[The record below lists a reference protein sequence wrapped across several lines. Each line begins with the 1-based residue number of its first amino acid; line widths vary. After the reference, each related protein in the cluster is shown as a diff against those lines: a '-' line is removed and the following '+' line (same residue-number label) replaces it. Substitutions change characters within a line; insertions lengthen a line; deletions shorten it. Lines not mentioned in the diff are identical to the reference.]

1 MWQTVYGI
9 RGCAKPFLQ
18 HTLSNMTSPNTPRY
32 AARLNAFKIGAQ
44 AYWPGK
50 NTVTTADLL
59 ARAATAGLTAAD
71 LNYPDHFV
79 DDTPADLAR
88 ALQDNGMVLNGLA
101 MRYYTDPG
109 FKLGAFTH
117 PDAAVRRAAI
127 DETKRGLDTLADMNG
142 TLMTLWMG
150 QDGFDY
156 SFQMDYARA
165 WDATLEAMAEVADHN
180 PAIDIAL
187 EYKPNEPRAF
197 ALMPDAAT
205 TLLALGALNRPNTGV
220 TLDFAH
226 VLYADEMPAF
236 AAALVARH
244 SRILGVHLND
254 GYGKWDNGLMVGAV
268 HPIQTIELLVEL
280 ERAGY
285 DGTIYFDTFPDHSGL
300 DPVAEAR
307 TNIEVVERLRGIAA
321 GLVGDVALQ
330 EAIARQDA
338 PTAMRLVQAAML
350 A

>member
-1 MWQTVYGI
+1 MNVT
-9 RGCAKPFLQ
+9 R
-18 HTLSNMTSPNTPRY
+18 TPRF
-32 AARLNAFKIGAQ
+32 AARLNAFKIGADT
-44 AYWPGK
+44 YWPGK
-50 NTVTTADLL
+50 NKVTTTDLL

-79 DDTPADLAR
+79 EDSASDLTR
-88 ALQDNGMVLNGLA
+88 ALDENGMVLNGMA

-109 FKLGAFTH
+109 YKLGAFTH
-117 PDAAVRRAAI
+117 PDASVRKAAI
-127 DETKRGLDTLADMNG
+127 EETKRGLDVLAEMGGN
-142 TLMTLWMG
+142 LMTLWMG

-165 WDATLEAMAEVADHN
+165 WDDSIAAIAEVADHN

-205 TLLALGALNRPNTGV
+205 TLLAIGEIGRKNTGV

-236 AAALVARH
+236 AASLVARH

-268 HPIQTIELLVEL
+268 HPIQTVELLVEL
-280 ERAGY
+280 ERSGY
-285 DGTIYFDTFPDHSGL
+285 DGALYFDTFPDHSGL

-307 TNIEVVERLRGIAA
+307 TNIEVAMRLRATAARLIA
-321 GLVGDVALQ
+321 DVDLQ
-330 EAIARQDA
+330 AAIARQDA
-338 PTAMRLVQAAML
+338 PMAMRIVQAGLL

>member
-1 MWQTVYGI
+1 MNVT
-9 RGCAKPFLQ
+9 
-18 HTLSNMTSPNTPRY
+18 HTPRF
-32 AARLNAFKIGAQ
+32 AARLNAFKIGAD

-50 NTVTTADLL
+50 NKVTTTDLL

-79 DDTPADLAR
+79 EDSAPDLTR
-88 ALQDNGMVLNGLA
+88 ALDENGMVLNGMA

-109 FKLGAFTH
+109 YKLGAFTH
-117 PDAAVRRAAI
+117 PDASVRKAAI
-127 DETKRGLDTLADMNG
+127 EETKRGLDVLAEMGGN
-142 TLMTLWMG
+142 LMTLWMG

-165 WDATLEAMAEVADHN
+165 WDDTIAAIAEVADHN

-205 TLLALGALNRPNTGV
+205 TLLAIGEIGRKNTGV

-236 AAALVARH
+236 AASLVTRH

-268 HPIQTIELLVEL
+268 HPIQTVELLVEL
-280 ERAGY
+280 ERSGY
-285 DGTIYFDTFPDHSGL
+285 DGALYFDTFPDHSGL

-307 TNIEVVERLRGIAA
+307 TNIEVVNRLRATAA
-321 GLVGDVALQ
+321 RLISDVDLQ
-330 EAIARQDA
+330 AAIARQDA
-338 PTAMRLVQAAML
+338 PMAMRIVQAGML